1 MSNPSDVQIIKPP
14 NTLMKAKTGRGRI
27 KLDTKAIERA
37 DAAIKMIGNDFANW
51 AQSDLDELDKALAA
65 ARKNPDQQEDYIT
78 EIFRRAMELKGQGG
92 SFGYDLISQV
102 GDSLKKFT
110 DSRSE
115 ANPRD
120 MEIIAAHVDAMRR
133 VMVDNIKGDG
143 GDVGRAIID
152 GLYKLT
158 GST

>member
-1 MSNPSDVQIIKPP
+1 MSNPSDVQITTSP
-14 NTLMKAKTGRGRI
+14 NTLMKAKTGSGRI
-27 KLDTKAIERA
+27 KPDMKAIERA
-37 DAAIKMIGNDFANW
+37 DAAIRTIGTDFANW
-51 AQSDLDELDKALAA
+51 AQSDLDELDRALAA
-65 ARKNPDQQEDYIT
+65 ARTTPDQQEHYIT
-78 EIFRRAMELKGQGG
+78 EIFRRAMELKSQGG

-102 GDSLKKFT
+102 GDSLKQFT

-120 MEIIAAHVDAMRR
+120 VEIIAAHIDAMRV
-133 VMVDNIKGDG
+133 VMIEDIKGDG

-158 GST
+158 SSS